1 MKPTDIRAALNLP
14 VRFTNPVLH
23 AHAEN
28 SMYILTGAVFRR
40 DRRTGKYF
48 YQAELTDPTTKNS
61 VIYCRLE
68 EITTNEESNRDQ
80 S

>member
-1 MKPTDIRAALNLP
+1 MKPTEIRAALNCP
-14 VRFTNPVLH
+14 VRFTNPFLH
-23 AHAEN
+23 TEN
-28 SMYILTGAVFRR
+28 AVYILTGAVFRR
-40 DRRTGKYF
+40 DKETGEFF

>member
-1 MKPTDIRAALNLP
+1 MNPTEIRAALNRP
-14 VRFTNPVLH
+14 VRFTNPKLYIEG
-23 AHAEN
+23 AEFV
-28 SMYILTGAVFRR
+28 LTGAVFRR
-40 DRRTGKYF
+40 DRHTGEYF

>member
-1 MKPTDIRAALNLP
+1 MKSTDIRAALNRP

-23 AHAEN
+23 AEN
-28 SMYILTGAVFRR
+28 AVYILTGAVFRR
-40 DRRTGKYF
+40 DRRTGEYF